1 MIGKSKFLESEIPYR
16 MLEELGISRKNVLYM
31 PKDLIE
37 PLVNGRIT
45 PLVMTRYMAEN
56 GKVVE
61 MPMKLQLFREEN
73 GEVNL
78 MTYQVHKSME
88 EGRFRLTEQD
98 REKLHQ
104 GEALKR
110 EIREDGV
117 RKQKFI
123 QLDRETNA
131 LIARDS
137 ATVRIT
143 DKLREMEKVNDIELG
158 TNQKQAAVE
167 GKPVE
172 LSVGDQKV
180 TVGVDLREPQGFKVV
195 NGDMKEWERQMKI
208 RYDNEHEGF
217 MGYVMTDENR
227 WEYQQVVNRLSRKD
241 DQVLSVKIEERKSS
255 GLKL

>member
-1 MIGKSKFLESEIPYR
+1 MIAKSKFLENEIPYR
-16 MLEELGISRKNVLYM
+16 MLEELGISKKNVLDM

-45 PLVMTRYMAEN
+45 PLILAKYQAEN

-78 MTYQVHKSME
+78 MTYQMRKTLEKGNLRLSE
-88 EGRFRLTEQD
+88 QEQNRLKEGET
-98 REKLHQ
+98 
-104 GEALKR
+104 LKR
-110 EIREDGV
+110 EVRENGI
-117 RKQKFI
+117 RKQKYI
-123 QLDRETNA
+123 QLDQETNG
-131 LIARDS
+131 LVMRDT
-137 ATVRIT
+137 ATVKVME
-143 DKLREMEKVNDIELG
+143 KLREMEKVNDIELG
-158 TNQKQAAVE
+158 TNQKQAAAE

-208 RYDNEHEGF
+208 KYDHEHEGF
-217 MGYVMTDENR
+217 MGYVMTEENR
-227 WEYQQVVNRLSRKD
+227 WEYQQVVNRLSRNEDVDISRK
-241 DQVLSVKIEERKSS
+241 KEEKKSS